1 MAASKDD
8 HGQPVAGDTGV
19 HRSNRPKYFGSA
31 VKRTEDPALVTGR
44 GHYVDDIRFP
54 GTLHA
59 CFVRSA
65 HAHARING
73 IDATV
78 ARALPGVHLVL
89 TYADLP
95 EPAQRPLTLLV
106 PNPAISQLF
115 MPMVLAKSEVCYVGE
130 PIAMVVA
137 DTRYIAEDAAN
148 LVEVDYD
155 PLPAVSDCMDALAP
169 DAPVV
174 HEGTP
179 SNIAARVPFS
189 HGDNDAAFANAAHV
203 FKENLHTH
211 RGGPFFMECRG
222 LVAIHDS
229 ITDSFTVYISSQ
241 SSHRIKRSFLDAL
254 DLNDNQLRVITPDVG
269 GGFGPKGA
277 LYPEYPCVAVAAQT
291 LGRPVKWIEDR
302 RENFLATHQ
311 ERDEYWDMEIAVDKD
326 AKILGLRGRMVHD
339 EGAYLPWGLTVPW
352 IAATTVPGP
361 YVIPS
366 FKMEVLV
373 AFTNKISTTPV
384 RGAGR
389 PAGVFVMERLM
400 DRVARE
406 LNLDPAEVRRRNFI
420 QPEQMPYKV
429 GIIFRDGR
437 PVTYD
442 SGDYP
447 TCQATALSS
456 ADYDGFGARQREARA
471 KGRYIGIG
479 MGNAV
484 EATGLGPYEG
494 VTIRISTTGK
504 ISLYTGAT
512 PHGQSHKTI
521 LAQIAADELGADY
534 EDITVVT
541 GDTASIAFGMG
552 TFAARTAVNAG
563 SSAHLA
569 AKEVAKKLK
578 QIAGDMLQVS
588 PADIELSNG
597 FAIARGQPDKRKHFR
612 ELAFKAAGMPGVS
625 MAGGLAP
632 GLEHTA
638 YFTPDQSTY
647 SNGTHVA
654 EVEVDIETGGVEIL
668 RYIVMHDCGNVIN
681 PMVVRGQVEGG
692 VAHGVGNAL
701 FETMLYDS
709 NAQPLNVNFGEYL
722 LPGSTDVPHVELH
735 HMETPSPLNPIG
747 VKGAGEGGTIPA
759 IAAII
764 GAIEN
769 ALTPFGV
776 KISESPITPGRLM
789 GMIQVSQN
797 RAAE

>member
-1 MAASKDD
+1 MSS
-8 HGQPVAGDTGV
+8 P
-19 HRSNRPKYFGSA
+19 SNRPRWFGAA
-31 VKRTEDPALVTGR
+31 VKRTEDPALLTGK
-44 GHYVDDIRFP
+44 GHFVDDIRLA

-59 CFVRSA
+59 CFVRSP
-65 HAHARING
+65 HAHATIRG
-73 IDATV
+73 IETAA

-89 TYADLP
+89 THYDLP
-95 EPAQRPLTLLV
+95 EPARKPMTLLV
-106 PNPAISQLF
+106 PNAAITQLF
-115 MPMVLAKSEVCYVGE
+115 TPQILVRDEACYVGE

-137 DTRYIAEDAAN
+137 DTRHIAEDAAS
-148 LVEVDYD
+148 LVEIDYE
-155 PLPAVSDCMDALAP
+155 PLPAASDCLAAIDP
-169 DAPVV
+169 AAPRV

-179 SNIAARVPFS
+179 SNIAARIPFN
-189 HGDNDAAFANAAHV
+189 HGDNDAAFANAAHI
-203 FKENLHTH
+203 FKESLHTH

-222 LVAIHDS
+222 LVAVYDTAINA
-229 ITDSFTVYISSQ
+229 FTVYISSQ
-241 SSHRIKRSFLDAL
+241 GSHRMKRTLMDAL
-254 DLNDNQLRVITPDVG
+254 DLNDNQLRVISPDVG

-311 ERDEYWDMEIAVDKD
+311 ERDEYWDVEIAVDGN
-326 AKILGLRGRMVHD
+326 AKVLGLRGRMVHD

-366 FKMEVLV
+366 YKMDVLV

-406 LNLDPAEVRRRNFI
+406 LQLDPAEVRRRNFVR
-420 QPEQMPYKV
+420 PEQMPYAV
-429 GIIFRDGR
+429 GIVFRDGR

-447 TCQATALSS
+447 TSQATALDA
-456 ADYDGFGARQREARA
+456 ADYDGFAARQREAR
-471 KGRYIGIG
+471 KQGRHIGIG
-479 MGNAV
+479 ISNAV

-494 VTIRISTTGK
+494 VTVRISTTGK
-504 ISLYTGAT
+504 IALFTGAT

-521 LAQIAADELGADY
+521 LAQIAADQLGADY

-541 GDTASIAFGMG
+541 GDTSTIAFGMG

-569 AKEVAKKLK
+569 AIEVAKKLK
-578 QIAGDMLQVS
+578 LLAADMMQAK
-588 PADIELSNG
+588 PEDIELRDG
-597 FAIARGQPDKRKHFR
+597 FAYLRGDPAKRRHFR
-612 ELAFKAAGMPGVS
+612 DLAFKAAGMPGVS
-625 MAGGLAP
+625 MAGGLSP
-632 GLEHTA
+632 GIEHTA

-654 EVEVDIETGGVEIL
+654 EVEVDVETGHVTIL
-668 RYIVMHDCGNVIN
+668 RYVVMHDCGNVIN
-681 PMVVRGQVEGG
+681 PMVVKGQIEGG

-701 FETMLYDS
+701 FERMIYDD

-722 LPGSTDVPHVELH
+722 LPGATGVPRVELH

-764 GAIEN
+764 AAIEN
-769 ALTPFGV
+769 ALIPFNV
-776 KISESPITPGRLM
+776 KIAEAPIAPARLVELIGQAVSPHR
-789 GMIQVSQN
+789 
-797 RAAE
+797 